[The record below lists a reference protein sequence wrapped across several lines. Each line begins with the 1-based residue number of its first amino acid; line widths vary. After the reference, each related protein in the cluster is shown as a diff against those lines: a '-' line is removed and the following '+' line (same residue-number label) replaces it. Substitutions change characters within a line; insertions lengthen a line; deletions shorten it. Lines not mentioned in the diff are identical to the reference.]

1 MNTLKNFINDKT
13 GMETLEYAFIAG
25 LIAAA
30 AIIVF
35 QSFGPTL
42 STKLNSA
49 TESSSSPA
57 AGNPGG
63 GNPGNGGGNGGG
75 NGNPGGGN
83 GGGNGKPGGKK

>member
-49 TESSSSPA
+49 TESPSSPA
-57 AGNPGG
+57 A